1 MKCVYCKREA
11 KPTKEHIISSGVL
24 DLFPECFLTI
34 DNYRKKVY
42 PSDMVINDV
51 CAVCNNEKISY
62 IDSYAKEFI
71 GQYFVSKYDASSSL
85 NINFDYAL
93 VQKMLLKYA
102 FNDMRSRGEDT
113 SFFDDD
119 VIHFLMSKDDNKP
132 LRNVTVLAGLAVNTS
147 PIWDFCLGNIK
158 IQMCK
163 NPAFLSNSILENTD
177 YNTGCCVERDKLEIQ
192 KFKSLVTSYAFR
204 FNSGQFIIMCW
215 DKNITDEDLNI
226 NNGLISFMY
235 PYTLL
240 SNSGSS
246 CISRCTSEITYH
258 LLGLIDVSW
267 GQDMFDTITDARNT
281 LNPSGKACFDKVS
294 QLFEEEE
301 VKIKEKHKRR

>member
-42 PSDMVINDV
+42 PSDMVVNDV

-71 GQYFVSKYDASSSL
+71 GQYFVSKYDAGSSL

-147 PIWDFCLGNIK
+147 PIFDFCFGNMK

-163 NPAFLSNSILENTD
+163 NPAFLSNSILENID
-177 YNTGCCVERDKLEIQ
+177 YNTECSVERDKIEIQ

-226 NNGLISFMY
+226 NNGLVSFMY

-246 CISRCTSEITYH
+246 CISRCTNEITYH

-281 LNPSGKACFDKVS
+281 LNPSGKAYFDKVS

-301 VKIKEKHKRR
+301 IKIKEKHKRR